1 MPASSSQSSTSRRP
15 TSRSLNTAI
24 PSGRGWA
31 ARFPVSTTTRDLT
44 VPFRTNVDRFL
55 AALRQAGATIIISS
69 TFRTPE
75 RGYLMHWCWRIVNQN
90 VNPTDVPSMAGVN
103 INWVHEGRT
112 PQEARQRGVAA
123 ANEMVIAFNI
133 QRLGV
138 APALRSRHML
148 GFGIDMNI
156 QWSGTLSIAD
166 ADGNVVVIESIPR
179 TGLNQQ
185 LHRVGATYGVIKT
198 TAAGAMI
205 RIGRTT
211 EREHDKANC
220 DDLLPAAG
228 AGSCDSCHAITEGCG
243 QIYRAQGRVRSLPG
257 RDSRGDRS

>member
-1 MPASSSQSSTSRRP
+1 
-15 TSRSLNTAI
+15 
-24 PSGRGWA
+24 
-31 ARFPVSTTTRDLT
+31 
-44 VPFRTNVDRFL
+44 
-55 AALRQAGATIIISS
+55 
-69 TFRTPE
+69 
-75 RGYLMHWCWRIVNQN
+75 MHWCWRIVNQN

-156 QWSGTLSIAD
+156 QWSGALSIAD
-166 ADGNVVVIESIPR
+166 ANGTVVVIESIPR

-185 LHRVGATYGVIKT
+185 LHRVGATYGVIKY
-198 TAAGAMI
+198 
-205 RIGRTT
+205 
-211 EREHDKANC
+211 N
-220 DDLLPAAG
+220 
-228 AGSCDSCHAITEGCG
+228 
-243 QIYRAQGRVRSLPG
+243 RSG
-257 RDSRGDRS
+257 RDDPHWSDNGA